1 MTNEECAH
9 QIAMLL
15 AETEAGPIT
24 FIGHPVHDGSGP
36 MFHVNLRMCRGSI
49 KYHDPWAM
57 STQPTDIRKSHYT
70 MGLLERSGQL
80 PALGELMRPNR
91 TPAERQISR
100 LEWIQEAI
108 DAAVIY
114 LNYATDEVLRTTR
127 PSRSISDFNN
137 PASVSVTEELL
148 SSYRLRDK
156 RVS

>member
-9 QIAMLL
+9 QIAKLL
-15 AETEAGPIT
+15 AGTEAGPIT
-24 FIGHPVHDGSGP
+24 FIGHSVHDGSGP
-36 MFHVNLRMCRGSI
+36 SFHVSLRMSRGSI
-49 KYHDPWAM
+49 KYNDPWAM
-57 STQPTDIRKSHYT
+57 STQPKDIRKCHYT

-114 LNYATDEVLRTTR
+114 LNYARDEVFRTTR
-127 PSRSISDFNN
+127 WSRSISDFND
-137 PASVSVTEELL
+137 PPSVSVTEELL
-148 SSYRLRDK
+148 ANYRNRDK